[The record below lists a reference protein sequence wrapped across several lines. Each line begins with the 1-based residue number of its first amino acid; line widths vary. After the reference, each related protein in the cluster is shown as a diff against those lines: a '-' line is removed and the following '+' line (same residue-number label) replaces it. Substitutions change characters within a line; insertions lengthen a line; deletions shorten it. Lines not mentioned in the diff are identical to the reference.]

1 MVLPFEKKE
10 EGGRERNVKRERVS
24 SVVLL
29 PFSPRQWGRS
39 TELSIVFAFLSRQET
54 GLERATTSIRRDSA
68 IEIDLFEERYI
79 DPAPTPFP
87 ERPRTLYYAPSSNNR
102 SVSTLTNFRELA
114 IKGNEETGKSKC
126 GVNIDGG
133 YRRLCCRNSCEN
145 SPPRFDNLRTSSFRV
160 TGFHEISTFFFSFHL
175 LQM

>member
-24 SVVLL
+24 SAVLL

-54 GLERATTSIRRDSA
+54 GLERATTSIRDSA